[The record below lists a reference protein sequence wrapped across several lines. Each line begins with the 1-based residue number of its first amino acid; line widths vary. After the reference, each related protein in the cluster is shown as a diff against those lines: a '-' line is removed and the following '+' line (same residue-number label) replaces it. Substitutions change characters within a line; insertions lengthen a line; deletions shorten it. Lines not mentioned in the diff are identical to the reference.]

1 METYFAHSAQDGYPA
16 QSYYEHITNVYKLAV
31 QFASD
36 AVHYST
42 DRDRQLERVVALSAE
57 YHDLGKLNKQN
68 QEVLRDIDGTR
79 RALPQPHVDAG
90 AAFLLKKGLMI
101 AACIIYSHHAGLPD
115 FSGEALRKTNCF
127 RDKSENTRILVD
139 KELVSLLHIHEKIIK
154 INKAMIQDQKNPFQ
168 QTMFFRMALSCLA
181 DADHSDTAA
190 VYGQYPKN
198 MHEPEL
204 FPRERLA
211 ALDRYISRFKKKDK
225 RSILRGE
232 MYIACRNF
240 VPHGSISSCDSPVGS
255 GKTTAVMAHL
265 LKQAELKKARRI
277 FVVLPYT
284 NIIEQSVR
292 VYRDVLVLPGED
304 PEAVVAELHHKADFE
319 DERIRYL
326 TSLWRAPIVVTTA
339 VAFFETLAS
348 SKPSALRRLHELPG
362 SMIFVDEAHASVPI
376 HLLPITWKWMNVLAS
391 EWGCY
396 WLLASGSLV
405 RFWEIEKLMEDKN
418 KVIEDRYKD
427 NIARISEIVPPDL
440 RNQLMNYEMK
450 RISFCFQSTPI
461 SRKGLIEWVM
471 SKPGPRLL
479 IMNTVQSAA
488 VIAEEIRKKYG
499 RKYVEHLSTALTAV
513 DRAGTIERI
522 RKRLFNETDVDWVL
536 VATSCVEAGV
546 DFSFKTGFR
555 EMSSLLSLLQSSGRI
570 NRHGLD
576 DNAEMWS
583 FTMQDDVLLK
593 RNPGV
598 KNAASILQ
606 TYFEYKASIKYTV
619 YCRSVMP
626 I

>member
-1 METYFAHSAQDGYPA
+1 MAC
-16 QSYYEHITNVYKLAV
+16 
-31 QFASD
+31 SD
-36 AVHYST
+36 
-42 DRDRQLERVVALSAE
+42 
-57 YHDLGKLNKQN
+57 
-68 QEVLRDIDGTR
+68 
-79 RALPQPHVDAG
+79 
-90 AAFLLKKGLMI
+90 
-101 AACIIYSHHAGLPD
+101 
-115 FSGEALRKTNCF
+115 
-127 RDKSENTRILVD
+127 
-139 KELVSLLHIHEKIIK
+139 
-154 INKAMIQDQKNPFQ
+154 
-168 QTMFFRMALSCLA
+168 
-181 DADHSDTAA
+181 
-190 VYGQYPKN
+190 
-198 MHEPEL
+198 
-204 FPRERLA
+204 
-211 ALDRYISRFKKKDK
+211 
-225 RSILRGE
+225 
-232 MYIACRNF
+232 CRNN
-240 VPHGSISSCDSPVGS
+240 GSC
-255 GKTTAVMAHL
+255 
-265 LKQAELKKARRI
+265 
-277 FVVLPYT
+277 
-284 NIIEQSVR
+284 
-292 VYRDVLVLPGED
+292 
-304 PEAVVAELHHKADFE
+304 
-319 DERIRYL
+319 
-326 TSLWRAPIVVTTA
+326 
-339 VAFFETLAS
+339 FFETLAS

-606 TYFEYKASIKYTV
+606 TYFERGKI
-619 YCRSVMP
+619 
-626 I
+626 

>member
-204 FPRERLA
+204 FPG
-211 ALDRYISRFKKKDK
+211 
-225 RSILRGE
+225 RG
-232 MYIACRNF
+232 
-240 VPHGSISSCDSPVGS
+240 
-255 GKTTAVMAHL
+255 L
-265 LKQAELKKARRI
+265 L
-277 FVVLPYT
+277 
-284 NIIEQSVR
+284 
-292 VYRDVLVLPGED
+292 
-304 PEAVVAELHHKADFE
+304 H
-319 DERIRYL
+319 
-326 TSLWRAPIVVTTA
+326 
-339 VAFFETLAS
+339 
-348 SKPSALRRLHELPG
+348 
-362 SMIFVDEAHASVPI
+362 
-376 HLLPITWKWMNVLAS
+376 
-391 EWGCY
+391 
-396 WLLASGSLV
+396 
-405 RFWEIEKLMEDKN
+405 
-418 KVIEDRYKD
+418 
-427 NIARISEIVPPDL
+427 
-440 RNQLMNYEMK
+440 
-450 RISFCFQSTPI
+450 
-461 SRKGLIEWVM
+461 
-471 SKPGPRLL
+471 
-479 IMNTVQSAA
+479 
-488 VIAEEIRKKYG
+488 
-499 RKYVEHLSTALTAV
+499 
-513 DRAGTIERI
+513 
-522 RKRLFNETDVDWVL
+522 
-536 VATSCVEAGV
+536 
-546 DFSFKTGFR
+546 
-555 EMSSLLSLLQSSGRI
+555 
-570 NRHGLD
+570 
-576 DNAEMWS
+576 
-583 FTMQDDVLLK
+583 
-593 RNPGV
+593 
-598 KNAASILQ
+598 
-606 TYFEYKASIKYTV
+606 
-619 YCRSVMP
+619 
-626 I
+626 